1 MHPRRPVRYADLNR
15 ELLERVPEIFQGYAQ
30 LKAMWDGD
38 EPGPHI
44 LYEDLLVPF
53 LTTLLSTGGEIA
65 LVTVFAFLEEL
76 AESNDQEVRNVLGAS
91 VLEGL
96 SQLPTIWATARQYM
110 GPSTKQLAD
119 DIENA

>member
-76 AESNDQEVRNVLGAS
+76 AESNDQEVRNVLGRFR
-91 VLEGL
+91 
-96 SQLPTIWATARQYM
+96 ARRSKSTTDDLGHSSPVH
-110 GPSTKQLAD
+110 GP
-119 DIENA
+119 